1 MSEINKVAVIGAGV
15 MGAAIAAHIANAGHE
30 VMLLDIVPES
40 GRRNALAEG
49 AVERMLKTDPAPFMA
64 KSFAKRIV
72 CGNLEDDLKRLKDAD
87 WIIEAVT
94 ERLEIKRAVYQKIE
108 GARRDGSIVS
118 SNTSTI
124 RLRTLIE
131 GQPERFA
138 RDFMITHFF
147 NPPRYMRLLE
157 LVPGPATRKDAIET
171 VRRFCDVALGK
182 GVIEANDT
190 PGFIANRIG
199 TFWIQCALNE
209 ALDHGIPVEE
219 ADAVLSR
226 PFGIPKTGVFALM
239 DLVGIDLMPLVGRS
253 LAGAVPEGDGF
264 RAIHRE
270 PDALK
275 RMIADGLTGRKG
287 KGGFYRLAEIDGKRV
302 KQVIDLKALQYA
314 PARRVRLDSIEAS
327 KGGNLRALLEHKD
340 RSGTFAWRVMSKT
353 LAYAAS
359 LVPEIAHSPQAV
371 DDAMRLGYN
380 WTRGPF
386 ELIDRIGAGWFADKL
401 KADGSA
407 VPPLLAQAA
416 QAGGFYKTEG
426 GKRTVLWPA
435 GAYRPVER
443 GQGVLLLADVKLA
456 GKPLARNG
464 SASLWDVGDGVA
476 ALEFHTKMNALDAD
490 SLALA
495 ARSIDIVR
503 ERFKALVIYNE
514 GENFSAGVNLGLAL
528 FAVNLAAWPL
538 IEDLVKKG
546 QDTFHALKYAPFP
559 VVGAPSGLALGGGCE
574 VLLHCDAV
582 QAHAESYIGLV
593 EVGVGLIPG
602 WGGCRAML
610 ARGLSQK
617 RGFGGAMPAISKVFE
632 TIGTAKVS
640 RSAYEAL
647 ELGYLRE
654 GDGIT
659 ANRDRLLADAKAKAL
674 SLVAGHKPP
683 EPPTYKLPGKTARIA
698 LALAV
703 KGFALT
709 GKITAHDQIVVKEL
723 ANILSGGE
731 TDTPDQISDDALA
744 RLERE
749 AFMRLIR
756 EPKTL
761 ARMEHMLATGKP
773 LRN

>member
-1 MSEINKVAVIGAGV
+1 MTEINKVAVIGAGV
-15 MGAAIAAHIANAGHE
+15 MGAAIAAHVANSGHE
-30 VMLLDIVPES
+30 AILLDIVPES

-49 AVERMLKTDPAPFMA
+49 AVERMLKVDPAPFMD
-64 KSFAKRIV
+64 KRFAKRIV
-72 CGNLEDDLKRLKDAD
+72 CGNLEDDLKRLGEAD

-94 ERLEIKRAVYQKIE
+94 ERLDVKLAVYQKIE

-131 GQPERFA
+131 GLPERFV

-157 LVPGPATRKDAIET
+157 LVPGPSTRLDAIET
-171 VRRFCDVALGK
+171 VRHFCDVALGK
-182 GVIEANDT
+182 GVIKTNDT

-209 ALDHGIPVEE
+209 ALDCGVPVEE

-264 RAIHRE
+264 RAVHRE
-270 PDALK
+270 PDTLK
-275 RMIADGLTGRKG
+275 QMIANGLTGRKG

-302 KQVIDLKALQYA
+302 KQAIDLKTLQYA
-314 PARRVRLDSIEAS
+314 VARRPRLESVEAA
-327 KGGNLRALLEHKD
+327 KGGKLSALLEHQE
-340 RSGTFAWRVMSKT
+340 RAGIYAWRVMSKT
-353 LAYAAS
+353 LAYAVA
-359 LVPEIAHSPQAV
+359 LVPEIANSPQAV

-386 ELIDRIGAGWFADKL
+386 ELIDRIGAGWFAERL
-401 KADGSA
+401 KKDGA
-407 VPPLLAQAA
+407 IVPPLLAKAA
-416 QAGGFYKTEG
+416 QSGGFYKVES
-426 GKRTVLWPA
+426 GKRAVVLPA
-435 GAYRPVER
+435 GAYRPIER
-443 GQGVLLLADVKLA
+443 GSGVLLLADVKLA

-495 ARSIDIVR
+495 ARAIGLVR

-538 IEDLVKKG
+538 IEDLVKSG
-546 QDTFHALKYAPFP
+546 QETFQALKYAPFP

-610 ARGLSQK
+610 ARGLAQK

-640 RSAYEAL
+640 RSAYEAM
-647 ELGYLRE
+647 EIGYLRE

-659 ANRDRLLADAKAKAL
+659 ANRDRLLSDAKTKAL
-674 SLVAGHKPP
+674 SLVAGYKPP
-683 EPPTYKLPGKTARIA
+683 EPPLFKLPGKTARIA
-698 LALAV
+698 LALTV
-703 KGFALT
+703 KGFALA
-709 GKITAHDQIVVKEL
+709 GRVTAHDQVVVKEL

-731 TDTPDQISDDALA
+731 TDAPDQLGDEVLA

-756 EPKTL
+756 EPKTM

>member
-30 VMLLDIVPES
+30 VVLLDIVPES

-64 KSFAKRIV
+64 KSFAKRIIG
-72 CGNLEDDLKRLKDAD
+72 GNLEDDLKRLKDAD

-94 ERLEIKRAVYQKIE
+94 ERLDIKRAVYQKIE

-131 GQPERFA
+131 GQPERFT

-171 VRRFCDVALGK
+171 VRLFCDVALGK

-209 ALDHGIPVEE
+209 ALDGGIPVEE
-219 ADAVLSR
+219 ADAALSR

-270 PDALK
+270 PDTMT
-275 RMIADGLTGRKG
+275 RMIADGLIGRKG

-302 KQVIDLKALQYA
+302 KQAIDLKTLQYA
-314 PARRVRLDSIEAS
+314 AARRVRLDSVEAS
-327 KGGNLRALLEHKD
+327 KGGNLRALLEYKD
-340 RSGTFAWRVMSKT
+340 RGGAYAWRVMSKT
-353 LAYAAS
+353 LTYAAA
-359 LVPEIAHSPQAV
+359 LVPEIANSPQAV

-386 ELIDRIGAGWFADKL
+386 ELIDRIGAAWFAEKL
-401 KADGSA
+401 KAEGAA
-407 VPPLLAQAA
+407 VPPLVAKASD
-416 QAGGFYKTEG
+416 AGGFYKVAG
-426 GKRTVLWPA
+426 GRRTVLWPA

-443 GQGVLLLADVKLA
+443 GQGVLQLADVKLA
-456 GKPLARNG
+456 GKPIARNG
-464 SASLWDVGDGVA
+464 SASLWDVGDGIV

-490 SLALA
+490 SLTLA
-495 ARSIDIVR
+495 VRAIDMVR

-610 ARGLSQK
+610 ARGLTQK
-617 RGFGGAMPAISKVFE
+617 RGFGGAMPAISRVFE

-640 RSAYEAL
+640 RSAYEAI

-659 ANRDRLLADAKAKAL
+659 ANRDRLLSDAKAKAL
-674 SLVAGHKPP
+674 SLVAGYKPP
-683 EPPTYKLPGKTARIA
+683 EPPTFKLPGKTARIA

-703 KGFALT
+703 KGFALA
-709 GKITAHDQIVVKEL
+709 GKITAHDQVVVKEL

-731 TDTPDQISDDALA
+731 TDTPDQISDDVLA